1 MKKLL
6 MFKLT
11 LKRDNIP
18 DISVLSVYMYYSVF
32 IADQDLS
39 HVVGDD
45 DEAYDY
51 KFVKWMVKEKVDWV
65 YLLLLPTMY
74 ITYLF

>member
-1 MKKLL
+1 
-6 MFKLT
+6 
-11 LKRDNIP
+11 
-18 DISVLSVYMYYSVF
+18 MYYSVF

-74 ITYLF
+74 ITYLFYCSYIHFAPIVLFF